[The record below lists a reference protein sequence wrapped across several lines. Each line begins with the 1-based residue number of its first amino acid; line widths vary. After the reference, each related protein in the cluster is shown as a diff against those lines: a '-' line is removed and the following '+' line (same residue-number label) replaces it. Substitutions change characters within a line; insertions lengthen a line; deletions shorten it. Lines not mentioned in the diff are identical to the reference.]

1 MNLSLPS
8 YAEEHVFPKHGG
20 ERVLLDTPS
29 YIFILN
35 WQEFASEFFK
45 LWADPRRIN
54 RSMHAM
60 LASSEG
66 VKEEVGVN
74 K

>member
-8 YAEEHVFPKHGG
+8 YAEGHMFPKHGG
-20 ERVLLDTPS
+20 KTVLLDTPS
-29 YIFILN
+29 DIFVLN

-45 LWADPRRIN
+45 LWADHRRIN

-60 LASSEG
+60 LASSE
-66 VKEEVGVN
+66 ESQRRRVN